1 MRVFDLS
8 ASQLTPRCVLR
19 VVARIAGAASPQRQL
34 HARLALT
41 VPLILLLA
49 GCLTTPRPSTTA
61 LIDALPSQVD
71 GIELGTVNRIDDSF
85 MSGHPL
91 DDALARLSLDRTAA
105 SAVFRGA
112 ADGRLEVGAVAVEGA
127 GGPIW
132 TRTPRSLPL
141 LTGALTLGRD
151 RRARSANSNVGSQGP
166 PSGSGSR
173 GPSSWTTCGR
183 RTRTVTGRSPRP
195 KAVG

>member
-1 MRVFDLS
+1 MPSGSLTNANSNRLVEHERPPRHT
-8 ASQLTPRCVLR
+8 ASH
-19 VVARIAGAASPQRQL
+19 QRQL

-71 GIELGTVNRIDDSF
+71 GIELGTVNTIDDSF

-127 GGPIW
+127 GGPRVLDAMAETW
-132 TRTPRSLPL
+132 YGSSTVRASRLELGDGAWRLEGPL
-141 LTGALTLGRD
+141 GSITVVYLQSDVVYVVSSRHDALRD
-151 RRARSANSNVGSQGP
+151 EALKHMP
-166 PSGSGSR
+166 
-173 GPSSWTTCGR
+173 
-183 RTRTVTGRSPRP
+183 
-195 KAVG
+195 